1 MGFYPSLLLCFYLK
15 VSKKVI
21 FCLFWQ
27 KKRTIVYADFERNTL
42 GILAFCTAQ
51 FSARNLQKGYILPF
65 FNKKKSQCTAG
76 KNSVTPSIKNNKK
89 KKEKIKNK
97 EKRKKQLPTEHF
109 FLFSLF
115 FIFSFFFLLFFIEGV
130 TLFLP
135 AV

>member
-1 MGFYPSLLLCFYLK
+1 MLLSKSLQKGYILPFLAK
-15 VSKKVI
+15 
-21 FCLFWQ
+21 

-51 FSARNLQKGYILPF
+51 FSAKNLQKGYILPF

-109 FLFSLF
+109 FN
-115 FIFSFFFLLFFIEGV
+115 FFF
-130 TLFLP
+130 
-135 AV
+135 